1 MRAEIAS
8 RRMAA
13 VSQWVDDSYPSDI
26 DPELAMR
33 RRTGKVGNEYGEMLD
48 AIEAW
53 TGENPRKGVTGTVN
67 EVLKELLDVAVAA
80 LGAVEHLTGNR
91 GESLAM
97 LDAKIDY
104 VCTRAG
110 LQVQP

>member
-1 MRAEIAS
+1 VKPALTALRI
-8 RRMAA
+8 AA
-13 VSQWVDDSYPSDI
+13 VSRWVDDSYPDDI

-33 RRTGKVGNEYGEMLD
+33 RRTGKVGNEYGETLD

-67 EVLKELLDVAVAA
+67 EVLKELLDTAVAA

-91 GESLAM
+91 GESIDM
-97 LDAKIDY
+97 LDAHIRY
-104 VCTRAG
+104 VYARAG
-110 LQVQP
+110 LNA